1 MVRMSQSRWYGFYL
15 RHYDFLLLL
24 LLFVSFRVL
33 AILLF
38 RPGGFIANY
47 SEIEY
52 YYAWG
57 LTGPMGYTTYENL
70 WSVYPPLFPALM
82 LPAFELAS
90 RIPTWTEPRLVFHT
104 IFSLEL
110 LVFEAANLVLIYR
123 LAMKLADEKVF
134 TFDGKDSH
142 YWHLLQ
148 RASLLPPLLYALLF
162 APAFTMLGWFDAM
175 PLFFLLLSLDLLLSG
190 WRGAWAG
197 MILSLIHIS
206 EPTRP
211 Y

>member
-1 MVRMSQSRWYGFYL
+1 MSLARWRGFYL

-70 WSVYPPLFPALM
+70 WSVYPPL
-82 LPAFELAS
+82 
-90 RIPTWTEPRLVFHT
+90 
-104 IFSLEL
+104 
-110 LVFEAANLVLIYR
+110 
-123 LAMKLADEKVF
+123 
-134 TFDGKDSH
+134 
-142 YWHLLQ
+142 
-148 RASLLPPLLYALLF
+148 
-162 APAFTMLGWFDAM
+162 
-175 PLFFLLLSLDLLLSG
+175 
-190 WRGAWAG
+190 
-197 MILSLIHIS
+197 
-206 EPTRP
+206 
-211 Y
+211 